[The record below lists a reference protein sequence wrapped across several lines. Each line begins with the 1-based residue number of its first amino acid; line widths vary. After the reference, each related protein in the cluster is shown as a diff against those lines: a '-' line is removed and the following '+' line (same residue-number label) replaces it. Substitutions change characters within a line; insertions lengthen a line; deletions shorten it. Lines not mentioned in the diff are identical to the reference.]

1 MNHPDIAIAV
11 TALLAQ
17 ALKEIGIPSPGVTQG
32 ALVYAGYRLALGDY
46 PSGLMI
52 IAAVCIGSACGATL
66 AYTGGHYFINHFNKY
81 LRLTPKKLTHL
92 KDRLGRGSSIAVM
105 LGRFVPAL
113 MAPLSITAGMLH
125 VSPRRFGG
133 GVALAMVA
141 WMALFVIGGAIFGEV
156 FETFEIPSE
165 LYFPIACVIGV
176 VMLFSVAIFF
186 WRYRHSNRDLNESRE
201 VQDKCLPL

>member
-1 MNHPDIAIAV
+1 MNHADIAIAV

-66 AYTGGHYFINHFNKY
+66 AYIGGYYFFSYFNKY
-81 LRLTPKKLTHL
+81 LRLTPEKVAHL
-92 KDRLGRGSSIAVM
+92 KDKLGRGSSIAVM
-105 LGRFVPAL
+105 LGRFVPAV

-125 VSPRRFGG
+125 VSPGRFGG

-141 WMALFVIGGAIFGEV
+141 WMALFVTGGAIFGEV
-156 FETFEIPSE
+156 FESFEIPRG
-165 LYFPIACVIGV
+165 LYLPIACIIGAV
-176 VMLFSVAIFF
+176 LLFSLAIFF
-186 WRYRHSNRDLNESRE
+186 WRRKYSKRGMNVSHE
-201 VQDKCLPL
+201 VQDKCLPM

>member
-32 ALVYAGYRLALGDY
+32 ALVYAGYRIALGDY
-46 PSGLMI
+46 PNGLMI
-52 IAAVCIGSACGATL
+52 VAAVCIGSACGATL
-66 AYTGGHYFINHFNKY
+66 AYAAGHYLLKHFNKY
-81 LRLTPKKLTHL
+81 LRLTPEKLAHL

-113 MAPLSITAGMLH
+113 MAPLSITAGVLH

-141 WMALFVIGGAIFGEV
+141 WMALFVSGGAIFGEV
-156 FETFEIPSE
+156 FESFEIPAG
-165 LYFPIACVIGV
+165 LYLLIACIVGAI
-176 VMLFSVAIFF
+176 MLFSLAIFF
-186 WRYRHSNRDLNESRE
+186 WRCRHSKRGMNAPHE
-201 VQDKCLPL
+201 VQDKC